1 MLLIKNT
8 LQTICTF
15 INLSAEQEPSFVS
28 DLVREGMREE
38 VDYRDI
44 NVSENQK
51 TNLLLKHSFEQVLTV
66 MLPLL
71 WVDRGL
77 GD

>member
-1 MLLIKNT
+1 
-8 LQTICTF
+8 
-15 INLSAEQEPSFVS
+15 
-28 DLVREGMREE
+28 MREE